1 MYLAKRKQGNHTYL
15 HLFKSTRVGKKVTRT
30 FIKSFGRLDQLSESE
45 LKAIYAEYSK
55 ADDDE
60 AAERRENLRNLRENT
75 ERAEAETAPGP
86 LNVVPLF
93 RYGHLVLKPLWERV
107 LGLRAKCDYEQT
119 KTETETGTP
128 IGCRVSNAAFFL
140 TALTVLHPDA
150 ALRPLACRLEFLGSP
165 IEGVDLQALGHVLA
179 FLAEKKDAILRTAV
193 RSALREETDASEP
206 QDLNGKAHEAPK
218 LLVRA
223 LEAEDDTASPIA
235 TLVLAVDRRGM
246 PLDFQ
251 VVPVNGDE
259 NAALASS
266 ISGFVTKYGVKT
278 VVVATDS
285 GMVDLSFS
293 DLDLPPESRFD
304 VVVAWDPAGSQAFEP
319 CIGMMTTHFTLPAMK
334 DRVLE
339 ELTAHALIGALARI
353 LVHCIELELHRRGC
367 DLSPAAISKALREAA
382 LVPLYTF
389 GKTGEVLFCH
399 TTAATDV
406 FRAGDLTKEDVW
418 VDDAVKARLDRA
430 AAGRDPLSAVMS
442 ALDLRP
448 LGTCNSLEAINK
460 SRKLRMN
467 KQTALGPLGTAVEE
481 RLQGAKTEGAS
492 ER

>member
-15 HLFKSTRVGKKVTRT
+15 HLFKSTRVGKKVKRT

-55 ADDDE
+55 SDVDE
-60 AAERRENLRNLRENT
+60 AAERRENLRDLRENA
-75 ERAEAETAPGP
+75 ERAEAETSPGP

-128 IGCRVSNAAFFL
+128 IGCRVSEAAFFL
-140 TALTVLHPDA
+140 TTLKVLHPDA
-150 ALRPLACRLEFLGSP
+150 ALRPPACRLEFLGSP
-165 IEGVDLQALGHVLA
+165 IEGVDRQALGRVLA

-193 RSALREETDASEP
+193 RSALREEADASELHELP
-206 QDLNGKAHEAPK
+206 EAPK
-218 LLVRA
+218 LLVSA
-223 LEAEDDTASPIA
+223 LGAGDDSASPVA
-235 TLVLAVDRRGM
+235 ALVLVVNRLGM
-246 PLDFQ
+246 PRDFQ
-251 VVPVNGDE
+251 VLPWNACE

-285 GMVDLSFS
+285 GMVDLSFG
-293 DLDLPPESRFD
+293 DLDLPPESRLD
-304 VVVAWDPAGSQAFEP
+304 VVVVRDPAESRAFEP
-319 CIGMMTTHFTLPAMK
+319 CLGMMTTHFTLPAMK

-339 ELTAHALIGALARI
+339 EITAHALIGALARI
-353 LVHCIELELHRRGC
+353 LVHCIETELGRRGC

-382 LVPLYTF
+382 LVPLYTL

-406 FRAGDLTKEDVW
+406 FRAGDLTEEDVS

-448 LGTCNSLEAINK
+448 LGACNSLEAINK
-460 SRKLRMN
+460 SLKLRMN